1 MTTEFKDHEDY
12 EGYEDYEDYEDYPVE
27 YDDTFEPETFQPPF
41 EEQDELVERQYRAKY
56 SAKVDRF
63 LNHGIII
70 VGVLL
75 LAVLLIVFLV

>member
-1 MTTEFKDHEDY
+1 MTKEKY
-12 EGYEDYEDYEDYPVE
+12 NDYEDYSIE
-27 YDDTFEPETFQPPF
+27 YGDSFEPETFQPSV
-41 EEQDELVERQYRAKY
+41 EEQEELVERRYRAKY

>member
-1 MTTEFKDHEDY
+1 MSRDY
-12 EGYEDYEDYEDYPVE
+12 NEYDDYPVD
-27 YDDTFEPETFQPPF
+27 YDSSFEPETFQPAT
-41 EEQDELVERQYRAKY
+41 EDKEELVERRYRAKY